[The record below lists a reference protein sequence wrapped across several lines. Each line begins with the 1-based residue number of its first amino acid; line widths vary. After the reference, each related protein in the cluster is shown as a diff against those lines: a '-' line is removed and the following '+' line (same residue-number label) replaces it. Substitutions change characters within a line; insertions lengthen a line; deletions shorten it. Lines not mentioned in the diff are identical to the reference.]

1 VLSLF
6 KLTKNRYRILQQSYF
21 QKLAVVV
28 VLVSGIGYA
37 SNLWAA
43 ESVELV
49 RNGNSVAVR
58 SVLAIQLV
66 GDTWKTLTVG
76 PDKVS
81 VFQGA
86 GQGARLVVGVYVP
99 AGDFKIQARL
109 RMVNQEKSAA
119 GFFFNGGFFGFEGAN
134 ANEVFLNGPA
144 FGGELKSLGAS
155 KQYFQRGSWIDFIV
169 RRQGKTL
176 SFVINGKK
184 LIDIE
189 SSGRFENWGFAP
201 WRSTMQ
207 ITSLSI
213 SAEKL
218 VKAPEPQRRG
228 YSIPTIDL
236 AGQTFRQTIVDREK
250 GQYLGHPTTVL
261 LEDNKTIIAVYPKG
275 HGRGAIVMKKSE
287 DAGKT
292 WSARLEVPKSWATS
306 KEVPTIF
313 PTVDKQGKK
322 RLIMFSGLY
331 PIRMAYS
338 ENNGATWSQLKA
350 IGDYGGIVAMGCMI
364 RMNNGDYVALF
375 HDDGRFIKGSGKAD
389 KFFVYS
395 VRSSDG
401 GMTWSVPTV
410 IATHEIAH
418 LCEPGFTRSPDG
430 KKIVVFLRENSRRL
444 NSFMIESTDEGDTWS
459 EPQELPASLTG
470 DRHVTKYTA
479 DGRLF
484 ITFRDTTHTS
494 PTKGDWVAWVGTF
507 EDIMLGREGQYRI
520 RVMDNTK
527 GADCA
532 YPGLELLP
540 DDTLVM
546 TTYGHWTKDE
556 TAYIVTVHLKLAEL
570 DKNAKAW
577 ALK

>member
-1 VLSLF
+1 MC
-6 KLTKNRYRILQQSYF
+6 KLKINRLRLF
-21 QKLAVVV
+21 QKLIFHK
-28 VLVSGIGYA
+28 LVGVALVWLWFSIGSA
-37 SNLWAA
+37 LSAA
-43 ESVELV
+43 ESMDLV
-49 RNGNSVAVR
+49 RDGHSVAVH
-58 SVLAIQLV
+58 SVLAIQQF
-66 GDTWKTLTVG
+66 GDTWKTSLVG

-81 VFQGA
+81 VLQGS
-86 GQGARLVVGVYVP
+86 GQGVRLVAGVNVP

-109 RMVNQEKSAA
+109 RMLEQEKSAA
-119 GFFFNGGFFGFEGAN
+119 GFFFNGSFFGFEGAN

-144 FGGELKSLGAS
+144 FGGGLKSLGVS
-155 KQYFQRGSWIDFIV
+155 KQYFQRGSWIDFV
-169 RRQGKTL
+169 VQRQSKTL
-176 SFVINGKK
+176 SFMINDKK
-184 LIDIE
+184 LISVE
-189 SSGRFENWGFAP
+189 SSGRFETWGFTP

-213 SAEKL
+213 SADKL
-218 VKAPEPQRRG
+218 VKAPEPKSRG

-275 HGRGAIVMKKSE
+275 HGRGAIVMKKSP

-292 WSARLEVPKSWATS
+292 WAPRLEVPKSWATS

-313 PTVDKQGKK
+313 PTIDKQGKK

-331 PIRMAYS
+331 PIRMAFS
-338 ENNGATWSQLKA
+338 EDNGVTWSQLEP

-364 RMNNGDYVALF
+364 RVNNGDYVALF
-375 HDDGRFIKGSGKAD
+375 HDDGRFIKGSGKAS

-401 GMTWSVPTV
+401 GMTWSDPTV
-410 IATHEIAH
+410 IATHDIAH

-444 NSFMIESTDEGDTWS
+444 NSFMIASTDEGETWS
-459 EPQELPASLTG
+459 VPQELPASLTG
-470 DRHVTKYTA
+470 DRHIAKYTA

-484 ITFRDTTHTS
+484 ITFRDTTHVS

-507 EDIMLGREGQYRI
+507 ADIMSGREGQYRV
-520 RVMDNTK
+520 RLMDNTK
-527 GADCA
+527 GGDCA
-532 YPGLELLP
+532 YPGLERLP
-540 DDTLVM
+540 DDTLVT
-546 TTYGHWTKDE
+546 TTYGHWTKGE
-556 TAYIVTVHLKLAEL
+556 AAYVVTVHLKLSEL
-570 DKNAKAW
+570 DEHAKAW

>member
-1 VLSLF
+1 LF
-6 KLTKNRYRILQQSYF
+6 TLTKKRYRIFPQSIF
-21 QKLAVVV
+21 PTLAVVV
-28 VLVSGIGYA
+28 VLVSGIGLG

-49 RNGNSVAVR
+49 RNGHSVAVR
-58 SVLAIQLV
+58 SVLAIQLA
-66 GDTWKTLTVG
+66 GDAWKTSTVG

-86 GQGARLVVGVYVP
+86 GQGARLVAGVNVP
-99 AGDFKIQARL
+99 TGDFKIRARL
-109 RMVNQEKSAA
+109 RMVDQEKSAA
-119 GFFFNGGFFGFEGAN
+119 GFFFNGGFFGFEGAR
-134 ANEVFLNGPA
+134 AQEVFLSGPA
-144 FGGELKSLGAS
+144 FGGGLKSLGAS
-155 KQYFQRGSWIDFIV
+155 KQYFQRGSWIDFV
-169 RRQGKTL
+169 VQRQGKTL

-184 LIDIE
+184 LIAIE
-189 SSGRFENWGFAP
+189 SSGRFENWGFSP

-213 SAEKL
+213 SADNL
-218 VKAPEPQRRG
+218 VKAPEPKSRG

-236 AGQTFRQTIVDREK
+236 AGQTYRQTIVDREK

-275 HGRGAIVMKKSE
+275 HGRGAIVMKKSG

-292 WSARLEVPKSWATS
+292 WSPRLAVPESWATS

-338 ENNGATWSQLKA
+338 EDNGVMWSQLEP

-364 RMNNGDYVALF
+364 RISNGDYVALF
-375 HDDGRFIKGSGKAD
+375 HDDGRFIKGSGKAG

-401 GMTWSVPTV
+401 GMTWSDPTV
-410 IATHEIAH
+410 IATHDIAH

-444 NSFMIESTDEGDTWS
+444 NSFMIESTDEGETWS
-459 EPQELPASLTG
+459 EPRELPASLTG
-470 DRHVTKYTA
+470 DRHIAKYTA

-507 EDIMLGREGQYRI
+507 ADIMSGREGQYRV
-520 RVMDNTK
+520 RLMDNTK

-540 DDTLVM
+540 DDTLVT
-546 TTYGHWTKDE
+546 TTYGHWTKGE
-556 TAYIVTVHLKLAEL
+556 AAYVVTVHLKLSEL
-570 DKNAKAW
+570 DKHAKAW

>member
-1 VLSLF
+1 LF
-6 KLTKNRYRILQQSYF
+6 KLTKNCYFIFQQSIF
-21 QKLAVVV
+21 RTLAVVV
-28 VLVSGIGYA
+28 ILVSGIGLG
-37 SNLWAA
+37 SNLRAA

-49 RNGNSVAVR
+49 RDGHSVAAR
-58 SVLAIQLV
+58 SVMEIQLA
-66 GDTWKTLTVG
+66 GDAWKTSTVG

-86 GQGARLVVGVYVP
+86 GQGARLVAGVYVP

-144 FGGELKSLGAS
+144 FGDGLKNLGAS
-155 KQYFQRGSWIDFIV
+155 KQYFQRGSWIDFVV
-169 RRQGKTL
+169 RRQGRTL

-189 SSGRFENWGFAP
+189 SNGRFENWGFSP

-213 SAEKL
+213 SADKL
-218 VKAPEPQRRG
+218 VKAPVPKSRG

-292 WSARLEVPKSWATS
+292 WSPRLELPASWATS

-338 ENNGATWSQLKA
+338 EDNGATWSQLEP

-364 RMNNGDYVALF
+364 HMNNGDYVALF
-375 HDDGRFIKGSGKAD
+375 HDDGRFIKGSGKAG

-401 GMTWSVPTV
+401 GMTWSDPTV

-459 EPQELPASLTG
+459 VPQELPASLTG